1 MESGALGQTSIH
13 APLTVVV
20 VSKQEP
26 INVLGLVVVERVYVL
41 KVRLVIRLIVP
52 RVLAKHPIQ

>member
-1 MESGALGQTSIH
+1 MESGALGQISIH
-13 APLTVVV
+13 APLNVVV

-26 INVLGLVVVERVYVL
+26 INVPGLVVVERVYVL
-41 KVRLVIRLIVP
+41 KVRLVIQLIVA